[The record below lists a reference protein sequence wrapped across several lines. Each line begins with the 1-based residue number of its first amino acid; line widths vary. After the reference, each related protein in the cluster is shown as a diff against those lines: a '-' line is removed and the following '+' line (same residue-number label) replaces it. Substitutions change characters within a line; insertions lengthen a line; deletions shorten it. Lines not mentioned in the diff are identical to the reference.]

1 MPAWLRCKQCEEEY
15 YTATSI
21 MATKFSRQCEK
32 CGGNLQEIFW
42 NVQKLIEPE
51 RIVNFHLTENQMT
64 ALYHGKV
71 LSVNDDEISLLVY
84 SDKPDNLLNE
94 LAACY
99 LSFSR
104 AEYPEGRFYFHSQI
118 LGYYQ
123 HEDLQVVV
131 KTPDFLVRKE
141 GRRAPRF
148 ELKTTVKYRIAD
160 NFGKLIAMSD
170 DDYNFGKT
178 RDISK
183 RGLLLVDSLGSCEID
198 NKYIDMKIEY
208 DDYKISTIGN
218 ITRVDSI
225 DETGDK
231 KALGV
236 RFLRRNSDTLDI
248 IEELRA
254 KKATY

>member
-15 YTATSI
+15 YTATSS
-21 MATKFSRQCEK
+21 MATIFTSKCEK

-42 NVQKLIEPE
+42 NIKKLIKPE
-51 RIVNFHLTENQMT
+51 VIVDFHLTENQLAT
-64 ALYHGKV
+64 IYQGKV
-71 LSVNDDEISLLVY
+71 LSVNDDEIGLLVY
-84 SDKPDNLLNE
+84 SDKPDNILNE

-99 LSFSR
+99 LSFAR
-104 AEYPEGRFYFHSQI
+104 ADNPEGRFYFHSEI
-118 LGYYQ
+118 LGYYH
-123 HEDLQVVV
+123 HENLQVVV
-131 KTPDFLVRKE
+131 KTPEFLVRKE
-141 GRRAPRF
+141 ERRAPRY
-148 ELKTTVKYRIAD
+148 ELETTVKYRIAD
-160 NFGKLIAMSD
+160 DFGKLIAMSD
-170 DDYNFGKT
+170 NDYNFGKT

-183 RGLLLVDSLGSCEID
+183 RGLLFVDNLVSSEID

-208 DDYKISTIGN
+208 NDYKVSTIGN
-218 ITRVDSI
+218 IARVKSV

-248 IEELRA
+248 IEELRV

>member
-21 MATKFSRQCEK
+21 MTAKFSSKCEK

-42 NVQKLIEPE
+42 DIQKLIEPE
-51 RIVNFHLTENQMT
+51 MIVNFHLMENQQ
-64 ALYHGKV
+64 AIIYQGKV
-71 LSVNDDEISLLVY
+71 LSVNNDEIDLLVY
-84 SDKPDNLLNE
+84 SDKPYNLLNE
-94 LAACY
+94 LEACC
-99 LSFSR
+99 LSFAR
-104 AEYPEGRFYFHSQI
+104 ADNPEGRFYFHSKI

-131 KTPDFLVRKE
+131 KTPEFLVRKE
-141 GRRAPRF
+141 ERKAPRF
-148 ELKTTVKYRIAD
+148 ELETTVKYRIAD
-160 NFGKLIAMSD
+160 DFVKLIAMFE

-183 RGLLLVDSLGSCEID
+183 RGLLLVDNLVSSEID

-208 DDYKISTIGN
+208 NDYKISTIGN
-218 ITRVDSI
+218 IARVKSVDG
-225 DETGDK
+225 TGDK

-236 RFLRRNSDTLDI
+236 MFLRRNSDTLNI
-248 IEELRA
+248 IEELRV